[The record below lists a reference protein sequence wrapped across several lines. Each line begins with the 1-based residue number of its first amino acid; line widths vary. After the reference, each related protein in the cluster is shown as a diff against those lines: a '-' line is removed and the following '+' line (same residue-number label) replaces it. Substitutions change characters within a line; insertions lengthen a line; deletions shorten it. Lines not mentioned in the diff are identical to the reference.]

1 VSNFKLVYEKTRF
14 TESQITGALKEHE
27 AGKNVLYI
35 CRELKINRATFYNW
49 KKKYSGMDSELLRK
63 YKELERENSELKRLY
78 ADLSL
83 DHRILKNVIEKK
95 L

>member
-1 VSNFKLVYEKTRF
+1 MKKSRF
-14 TESQITGALKEHE
+14 SESQITGALKEHE
-27 AGKNVLYI
+27 AGKKVPDI
-35 CRELKINRATFYNW
+35 CRELGITQNTFYLW
-49 KKKYSGMDSELLRK
+49 KKKYSGMDSELLRRF
-63 YKELERENSELKRLY
+63 KEMERENSELKRMY

>member
-1 VSNFKLVYEKTRF
+1 MKKTRF
-14 TESQITGALKEHE
+14 TESQITGAIKEHE
-27 AGKNVLYI
+27 AGKNVLDI

-49 KKKYSGMDSELLRK
+49 KKRYSGMDAELLRRF
-63 YKELERENSELKRLY
+63 KELERENAELKRMY

>member
-1 VSNFKLVYEKTRF
+1 MNKSKF
-14 TESQITGALKEHE
+14 TESQITGALKEYE
-27 AGKNVLYI
+27 AGKKVEDI
-35 CRELKINRATFYNW
+35 CRQLSINHNTFYNW

-63 YKELERENSELKRLY
+63 FKDMERENAELKRMY

>member
-1 VSNFKLVYEKTRF
+1 MKKNRF

-27 AGKNVLYI
+27 AGKSVEDI
-35 CRELKINRATFYNW
+35 CRQLSINRATFYNW
-49 KKKYSGMDSELLRK
+49 KKKYSGMDAELLRK
-63 YKELERENSELKRLY
+63 FKELEKENSELKRMY

>member
-1 VSNFKLVYEKTRF
+1 VSNFKIVFEKDEIYED
-14 TESQITGALKEHE
+14 QITGALKEHE
-27 AGKNVLYI
+27 AGKNVPDI
-35 CRELKINRATFYNW
+35 CRELKINLATFYNRR
-49 KKKYSGMDSELLRK
+49 KKYSGIDSELLRK
-63 YKELERENSELKRLY
+63 YKELERENSELKRMY

>member
-1 VSNFKLVYEKTRF
+1 MKKSKF
-14 TESQITGALKEHE
+14 TESQITSAIKAYES
-27 AGKNVLYI
+27 GKDVMDI
-35 CRELKINRATFYNW
+35 CRELGINRQTFYNW
-49 KKKYSGMDSELLRK
+49 KKKYSGMDAELLRK
-63 YKELERENSELKRLY
+63 YKEMERENAELKRMY

>member
-1 VSNFKLVYEKTRF
+1 MKKSRF
-14 TESQITGALKEHE
+14 TESQITGALKSHE
-27 AGKNVLYI
+27 AGKSVQDI
-35 CRELKINRATFYNW
+35 CRELGINHNTFYNW

-63 YKELERENSELKRLY
+63 FKELERENAELKRMY

-83 DHRILKNVIEKK
+83 DHRILKNVVEKK

>member
-1 VSNFKLVYEKTRF
+1 MKKSKF
-14 TESQITGALKEHE
+14 TESRIVQALKEHE
-27 AGKNVLYI
+27 AGKNVDDI
-35 CRELKINRATFYNW
+35 CSQLGINRNTLYNW

-63 YKELERENSELKRLY
+63 FKELERENSQLKRMY

-83 DHRILKNVIEKK
+83 DHTILKEVIEKK

>member
-1 VSNFKLVYEKTRF
+1 MKSTKF
-14 TESQITGALKEHE
+14 TETQITNSLKEYE
-27 AGKNVLYI
+27 TGKSVIDI
-35 CRELKINRATFYNW
+35 CRELKISKNTFYLW

-63 YKELERENSELKRLY
+63 YKELERENSALKRMY

-83 DHRILKNVIEKK
+83 DHRILKEVIEKK

>member
-1 VSNFKLVYEKTRF
+1 MKRTKF
-14 TESQITGALKEHE
+14 TEAQIVFALRQADNGVKVEE
-27 AGKNVLYI
+27 V
-35 CRELKINRATFYNW
+35 CRKLGISDATFYNW

-63 YKELERENSELKRLY
+63 FKELERENSELKRMY